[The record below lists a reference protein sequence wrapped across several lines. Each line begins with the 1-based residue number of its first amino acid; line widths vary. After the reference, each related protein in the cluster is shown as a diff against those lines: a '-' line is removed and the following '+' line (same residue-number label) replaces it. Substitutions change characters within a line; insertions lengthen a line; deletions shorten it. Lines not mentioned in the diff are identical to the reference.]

1 MRRSDPFV
9 DFLSLRQSW
18 NRQHALRISERA
30 MHPPKCAKVVAV
42 GILAAEV
49 RGIIHFLGLDLIE
62 RAPAEIEPAEMG

>member
-1 MRRSDPFV
+1 
-9 DFLSLRQSW
+9 
-18 NRQHALRISERA
+18 

-49 RGIIHFLGLDLIE
+49 RGIIHFLGLDLID